1 MATSTPQNMLIT
13 HYRPFDEEETP
24 LARILSLSNIVAK
37 LQLMYYQYSVT
48 LPLYGMEPWENAILN
63 TIVIILAL
71 LILQTLYYIFRI
83 IFYLLHCLL
92 AVSLALMWL
101 AQRRGWGSIGG
112 RRGEEEYSSRGGD
125 SVYLIMD
132 RP

>member
-13 HYRPFDEEETP
+13 HYRSFDEDETP

-48 LPLYGMEPWENAILN
+48 LPLYGMEPWENAIIN

-71 LILQTLYYIFRI
+71 LILQTLYYIFQFIDRI
-83 IFYLLHCLL
+83 HCLL
-92 AVSLALMWL
+92 AVCLALVWL
-101 AQRRGWGSIGG
+101 AQRRSWTSDW
-112 RRGEEEYSSRGGD
+112 RVARGGG
-125 SVYLIMD
+125 VLK
-132 RP
+132 